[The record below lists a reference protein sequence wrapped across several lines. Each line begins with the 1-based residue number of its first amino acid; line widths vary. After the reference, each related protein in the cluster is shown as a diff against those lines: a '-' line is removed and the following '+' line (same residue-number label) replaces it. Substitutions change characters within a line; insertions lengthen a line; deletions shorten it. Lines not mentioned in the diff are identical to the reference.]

1 MSLLRKIIKKFFT
14 KFFKFKIFVYDKIL
28 SDTHIVQGKAIINQP
43 TLFLGAGQIHI
54 AKNVSL
60 GYYPSP
66 FFYSGYMHIE
76 ARNKTSIIEI
86 GSNTYINN
94 NATIVSDGANIS
106 IGKDCLIG
114 PNFTC
119 FDSDFHR
126 LEPHLRLTAPTPKSV
141 NIGDNVF
148 IGANVTILK
157 GVSIGKNCVVGGG
170 SVVTKSFPQNC
181 IIAGNPARVV
191 GRL

>member
-1 MSLLRKIIKKFFT
+1 MNLSRKITQKL
-14 KFFKFKIFVYDKIL
+14 FKNKIFVYGKIL
-28 SDTHIVQGKAIINQP
+28 SDKHIVQGKAVINQP
-43 TLFLGAGQIHI
+43 TLFLGSGQIRI
-54 AKNVSL
+54 AENVSL

-86 GSNTYINN
+86 CSNTYINN

-170 SVVTKSFPQNC
+170 SVVTKSFPDNC
-181 IIAGNPARVV
+181 IIAGNPARAIKM
-191 GRL
+191 L